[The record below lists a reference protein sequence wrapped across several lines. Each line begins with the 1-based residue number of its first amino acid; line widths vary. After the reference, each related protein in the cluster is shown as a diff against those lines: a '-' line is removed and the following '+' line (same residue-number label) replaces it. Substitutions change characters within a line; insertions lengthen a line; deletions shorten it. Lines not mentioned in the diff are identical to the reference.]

1 MLSIMQE
8 GRALTESQASPE
20 HMPSIDLAS
29 ESDTLDTIVVN
40 PLQHL
45 DHAHARHM
53 LPPPS
58 NQAQGL
64 IGNRKRYFSKRTENI
79 EELEDEV
86 EVLRRQVR
94 DKKKRKLLI
103 EKKRLEKELA
113 DM

>member
-1 MLSIMQE
+1 MLSIIQE
-8 GRALTESQASPE
+8 GRVLTESQAYAE
-20 HMPSIDLAS
+20 NMPSIDLAS

-45 DHAHARHM
+45 DHVHARHM

-64 IGNRKRYFSKRTENI
+64 IGNRKRYFSKMTENI
-79 EELEDEV
+79 EELEDQI
-86 EVLRRQVR
+86 EVLKRQVR
-94 DKKKRKLLI
+94 EKKKRKLLI

>member
-1 MLSIMQE
+1 
-8 GRALTESQASPE
+8 
-20 HMPSIDLAS
+20 
-29 ESDTLDTIVVN
+29 
-40 PLQHL
+40 
-45 DHAHARHM
+45 M
-53 LPPPS
+53 LPPLS

-64 IGNRKRYFSKRTENI
+64 IRNQKRYFSKRTENI
-79 EELEDEV
+79 KELKDKV